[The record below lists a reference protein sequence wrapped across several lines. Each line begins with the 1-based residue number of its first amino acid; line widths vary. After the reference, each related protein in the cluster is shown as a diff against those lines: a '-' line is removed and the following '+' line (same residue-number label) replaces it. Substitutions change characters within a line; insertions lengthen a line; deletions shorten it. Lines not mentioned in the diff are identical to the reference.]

1 MALRG
6 IAYDNTAIQNT
17 TVAAGDSVG
26 FDGAMSIAQ
35 GLTILASGITVDA
48 GGAAIVGNSSITG
61 NLTVTGNLISQEELQ
76 VLIKDNFLDLN
87 VGYVGTTYEQTGL
100 TFNYQGISGKV
111 FTVASNTNNL
121 TFTAGDNSNR
131 ARLVLSGAAVI
142 SSGTLAVNDVL
153 QISGTTNGEN
163 DGIYIVHANG
173 SDNTIDVKSST
184 LATPDSVNSAFAL
197 LNFTAQTQ
205 NSGNVTIAIVNLMA
219 IRASSAGLLESA
231 SGDSDTDFSSYTSV
245 GAATTLQQAY
255 AAGNTITTSGSTDV
269 LFTTTSGDFKVQGS
283 GLVSFG
289 DSTALSAFNVD
300 TTGAIAID
308 SSAGTISLDAAAASN
323 FTTAAGVLTL
333 SGGGGITNT
342 STGGGYTI
350 NATGQTVDINAT
362 LVDIDATN
370 FQVNGAGAANITYND
385 DVDII
390 SSNGA
395 VDIDAG
401 GNVEIDA
408 VASVSIQGAITSD
421 LSVVGAAASATDL
434 SLVASNSTGA
444 ASIGLTAKSAVINT
458 VGGSAQLTIAAATS
472 TFANNVVF
480 DSTDGFKVN
489 GESVTISSIK
499 DEDNMASDSNTAL
512 ATQQS
517 IKAYV
522 DSQISD
528 DNLNFAGTS
537 GTGSVDLDLQTLT
550 ITGTANEVETSAASQ
565 TLTIGLPSSVTITT
579 ALTTPLVNTA
589 AVEAQDSTAAI
600 TIANTTGAVA
610 VSSTLA
616 LASGT
621 SITEFSID
629 ATMGGDSDDAV
640 PTEKAVAGYVTD
652 VTSTYQKVTLQASET
667 IAVGDVVAILASGQA
682 VKANA
687 GTSTKQRVI
696 GICASGGNV
705 GQSIEVAQV
714 GIYTE
719 NSAFTAGETYYVNT
733 VDGSINA
740 TAPSATGQIVYEIG
754 YASTVNDLIIHQRF
768 VMEIG

>member
-1 MALRG
+1 MALKG

>member
-1 MALRG
+1 MALKG
-6 IAYDNTAIQNT
+6 IAYDNTAIQNI
-17 TVAAGDSVG
+17 TVVAGESVG
-26 FDGAMSIAQ
+26 FDGAMSIAE
-35 GLTILASGITVDA
+35 GLTVLATGITVDA
-48 GGAAIVGNSSITG
+48 GGAAIVGNSTITG
-61 NLTVTGNLISQEELQ
+61 NLTVTGNLISQDDLQ
-76 VLIKDNFLDLN
+76 VLIKDNFIDLN
-87 VGYVGTTYEQTGL
+87 VGYVGTTYKQTGL

-121 TFTAGDNSNR
+121 TFTVGDNSNR

-142 SSGTLAVNDVL
+142 SSGTFAVNDVL

-184 LATPDSVNSAFAL
+184 LASPDAVNSAFAL

-205 NSGNVTIAIVNLMA
+205 NSGDVTIAIVNLMA

-255 AAGNTITTSGSTDV
+255 AAGNTITTSGSNDV
-269 LFTTTSGDFKVQGS
+269 LFTTTSGGFKVQGS
-283 GLVSFG
+283 GSVLIG
-289 DSTALSAFNVD
+289 NSTAVSAFGV
-300 TTGAIAID
+300 TSSGTSTIT
-308 SSAGTISLDAAAASN
+308 SAGNSTLRSSEANVTIQSD
-323 FTTAAGVLTL
+323 
-333 SGGGGITNT
+333 SGTITNT
-342 STGGGYTI
+342 CTGATYTI

-362 LVDIDATN
+362 TVDIDANN
-370 FQVNGAGAANITYND
+370 FQVNGSGAANITYND

-390 SSNGA
+390 SNNGA

-408 VASVSIQGAITSD
+408 ADSVSIQGAITSD

-480 DSTDGFKVN
+480 DSTDGFKVS

-499 DEDNMASDSNTAL
+499 DEDNMASDSATAL

-528 DNLNFAGTS
+528 DNLTFGDGSATGTVDLDTQTFTIAGTS
-537 GTGSVDLDLQTLT
+537 NEIETVSAGQTLT
-550 ITGTANEVETSAASQ
+550 VGLPAAV
-565 TLTIGLPSSVTITT
+565 TLTTS
-579 ALTTPLVNTA
+579 LTSPLVN
-589 AVEAQDSTAAI
+589 VGSIEAQDSTAAM
-600 TIANTTGAVA
+600 TIASTTGAVA
-610 VSSTLA
+610 ISTTLG
-616 LASGT
+616 LSTGT
-621 SITEFSID
+621 TINEFSID
-629 ATMGGDSDDAV
+629 PTMAGDSDDAV

-652 VTSTYQKVTLQASET
+652 VTSTYQKVTLEASET
-667 IAVGDVVAILASGQA
+667 IAVGNVVAILANGQA

-696 GICASGGNV
+696 GICASAGSV

-714 GIYTE
+714 GIYSSS
-719 NSAFTAGETYYVNT
+719 NAFTAGETYYVNT
-733 VDGSINA
+733 VDGNINA
-740 TAPSATGQIVYEIG
+740 TAPSLTGQIVYEIG

>member
-1 MALRG
+1 
-6 IAYDNTAIQNT
+6 
-17 TVAAGDSVG
+17 
-26 FDGAMSIAQ
+26 
-35 GLTILASGITVDA
+35 
-48 GGAAIVGNSSITG
+48 
-61 NLTVTGNLISQEELQ
+61 
-76 VLIKDNFLDLN
+76 
-87 VGYVGTTYEQTGL
+87 
-100 TFNYQGISGKV
+100 
-111 FTVASNTNNL
+111 
-121 TFTAGDNSNR
+121 
-131 ARLVLSGAAVI
+131 
-142 SSGTLAVNDVL
+142 
-153 QISGTTNGEN
+153 
-163 DGIYIVHANG
+163 
-173 SDNTIDVKSST
+173 
-184 LATPDSVNSAFAL
+184 
-197 LNFTAQTQ
+197 
-205 NSGNVTIAIVNLMA
+205 
-219 IRASSAGLLESA
+219 
-231 SGDSDTDFSSYTSV
+231 
-245 GAATTLQQAY
+245 
-255 AAGNTITTSGSTDV
+255 
-269 LFTTTSGDFKVQGS
+269 
-283 GLVSFG
+283 
-289 DSTALSAFNVD
+289 
-300 TTGAIAID
+300 
-308 SSAGTISLDAAAASN
+308 
-323 FTTAAGVLTL
+323 
-333 SGGGGITNT
+333 
-342 STGGGYTI
+342 
-350 NATGQTVDINAT
+350 
-362 LVDIDATN
+362 
-370 FQVNGAGAANITYND
+370 
-385 DVDII
+385 
-390 SSNGA
+390 
-395 VDIDAG
+395 
-401 GNVEIDA
+401 
-408 VASVSIQGAITSD
+408 
-421 LSVVGAAASATDL
+421 
-434 SLVASNSTGA
+434 
-444 ASIGLTAKSAVINT
+444 
-458 VGGSAQLTIAAATS
+458 
-472 TFANNVVF
+472 
-480 DSTDGFKVN
+480 
-489 GESVTISSIK
+489 
-499 DEDNMASDSNTAL
+499 MASDSNTAL

-600 TIANTTGAVA
+600 TIANSTGAVA